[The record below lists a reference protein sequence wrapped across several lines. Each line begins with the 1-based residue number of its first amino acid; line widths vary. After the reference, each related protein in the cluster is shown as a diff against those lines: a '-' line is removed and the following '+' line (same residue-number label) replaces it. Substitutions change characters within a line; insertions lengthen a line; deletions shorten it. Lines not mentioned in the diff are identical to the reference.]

1 MDVVKK
7 WILAVSVA
15 GAVMVSGCSSTTNT
29 STTSTFEAS
38 ATTTSVP
45 SGDTTTFS
53 LIGGGSI
60 DLTRGPTAKPMAL
73 WFWAPG

>member
-1 MDVVKK
+1 MSDVKK
-7 WILAVSVA
+7 WILAASVA
-15 GAVMVSGCSSTTNT
+15 GAVIVSGCSSSSNT
-29 STTSTFEAS
+29 STSSTIETST
-38 ATTTSVP
+38 TTTSVP
-45 SGDTTTFS
+45 SGDANTFS